1 MLVLYLCKSLHVLF
15 NSQKSGKK
23 KKQQPLLEPSILSFA
38 SVKCA
43 VPIETSTGNDLT

>member
-1 MLVLYLCKSLHVLF
+1 MYYLIHK
-15 NSQKSGKK
+15 NQEKK